1 MKPIRQ
7 RYKELINILYGN
19 PNGNPNSTYGNL
31 GNNTYTFEMNINV
44 LNEINNILNKE
55 YFDNN
60 PTIDIT
66 KLNIKQI
73 ERIYDLYCINKKCKN
88 ILN

>member
-19 PNGNPNSTYGNL
+19 TNSTYGNL
-31 GNNTYTFEMNINV
+31 GNKHTFEMNINV